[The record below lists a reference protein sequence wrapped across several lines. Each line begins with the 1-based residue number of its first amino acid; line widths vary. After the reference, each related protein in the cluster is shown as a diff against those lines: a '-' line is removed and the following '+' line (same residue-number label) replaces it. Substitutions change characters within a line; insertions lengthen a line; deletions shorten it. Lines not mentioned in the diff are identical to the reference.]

1 MKLLGRIKQGFYFDS
16 VTLMRVGRE
25 LSGAAGVSDASIV
38 MATEANKSILDMSGL
53 LLPEFK
59 KTSDQDL
66 LIVVKAKDTSAAQ
79 AALAVAEELLTR
91 KKKPTATDGTE
102 PPAPR
107 DIPSAVAALPGANL
121 ALISVAG
128 RYATR
133 EARKALEAGLHVMLF
148 SDNVSIED
156 ESTLKK
162 RAHKKGL
169 LVMGPDCG
177 TSILNGVPL
186 AFANVV
192 PKGPIGIVGASGTGT
207 QEIACIIANEGS
219 GISQAI
225 GTGGR
230 DIKDAVGGITFLDA
244 MQALADDPETK
255 VIVLVAKP
263 PEPKVLKK
271 IYTLIRKTSKPV
283 IALMLGEGGT
293 PATLEQAAH
302 LAVAQVKET
311 DPVKAMERLT
321 RRDSILQKEADQI
334 VARRK
339 KAKGRYLRG
348 LFSGGT
354 FCTEAQI
361 ALDGILRHM
370 TSNAPLGVTKKL
382 KDAWTLEKN
391 AIVDLGEDEFTVGRA
406 HPMIDFTLR
415 KQMILDEA
423 AKPETAVILIDVVL
437 GHGANLDP
445 AAELVPVIQKIARQV
460 FVVVGVTGTIGDP
473 QNRAQVVAALRAAG
487 AHVQLTNVAACKL
500 AGYLA
505 ANVARKNR

>member
-1 MKLLGRIKQGFYFDS
+1 MNISGRIKQGFYFDS

-25 LSGAAGVSDASIV
+25 LSGAPGVADASVV

-53 LLPEFK
+53 LLPQFK
-59 KTSDQDL
+59 PCGDQDL
-66 LIVVKAKDTSAAQ
+66 LIVVKAKEASSAQ
-79 AALAVAEELLTR
+79 NALAKAEELLSR
-91 KKKPTATDGTE
+91 KKKTAADDGAQA
-102 PPAPR
+102 PAPR

-128 RYATR
+128 RYAAR
-133 EARKALEAGLHVMLF
+133 EARKALDAGLHVMLF

-156 ESTLKK
+156 EVALKK
-162 RAHKKGL
+162 SAHRKGL

-207 QEIACIIANEGS
+207 QEVSCIIANEGS

-230 DIKDAVGGITFLDA
+230 DVKDAVGGITFLDA
-244 MQALADDPETK
+244 MQALADDPQTQ

-263 PEPKVLKK
+263 PQPAVLKK
-271 IYTLIRKTSKPV
+271 VYALIRKTQKPV
-283 IALMLGEGGT
+283 VALFLGEGGR

-302 LAVAQVKET
+302 LALAQVNGT
-311 DPVKAMERLT
+311 DPVKEMERLT
-321 RRDSILQKEADQI
+321 HRDAILQDEARSL
-334 VARRK
+334 VAKRP

-354 FCTEAQI
+354 FCAEAQVV
-361 ALDGILRHM
+361 LDGVLRHM
-370 TSNAPLGVTKKL
+370 TSNAPLGDTKKL
-382 KDAWTLEKN
+382 KNAWKPEKN
-391 AIVDLGEDEFTVGRA
+391 ALVDLGEDEFTVGRA

-415 KQMILDEA
+415 NQMILDEA
-423 AKPETAVILIDVVL
+423 AHPDTAVLLLDVVL

-445 AAELVPVIQKIARQV
+445 AAELVPVIQKAAKKV
-460 FVVVGVTGTIGDP
+460 FVVAGVTGTIGDP
-473 QNRAQVVAALRAAG
+473 QNRARVVEALREAG
-487 AHVQLTNVAACKL
+487 AHVQLTNAAACKL

-505 ANVARKNR
+505 AEVVRKNR

>member
-1 MKLLGRIKQGFYFDS
+1 MKTLGRIKQGFYFDS
-16 VTLMRVGRE
+16 VTLMRLGRE
-25 LSGAAGVSDASIV
+25 LSGAAGVTEASVV

-66 LIVVKAKDTSAAQ
+66 LIVVKGKDAAAAQ
-79 AALAVAEELLTR
+79 AALAKAEELLTR
-91 KKKPTATDGTE
+91 KKKPATSNGADT
-102 PPAPR
+102 PAPR

-128 RYATR
+128 RYAAR

-148 SDNVSIED
+148 SDNVSVED
-156 ESTLKK
+156 ETALKK
-162 RAHKKGL
+162 MAHKKGL
-169 LVMGPDCG
+169 LIMGPDCG
-177 TSILNGVPL
+177 TCILNGVPL

-207 QEIACIIANEGS
+207 QEIACIVANEGT

-230 DIKDAVGGITFLDA
+230 DVKDAVGGITFLDA
-244 MQALADDPETK
+244 MQALNDDPATE

-271 IYTLIRKTSKPV
+271 IYTLIRKTTKPV

-302 LAVAQVKET
+302 LAVAQVT
-311 DPVKAMERLT
+311 GADPVKAIKRLA
-321 RRDSILQKEADQI
+321 RRDSILQEEANQA

-339 KAKGRYLRG
+339 NAKGRYLRG

-370 TSNAPLGVTKKL
+370 TSNAPLQGTRKL
-382 KDAWTLEKN
+382 KNSWTLEKN
-391 AIVDLGEDEFTVGRA
+391 ALVDLGEDEFTVGRA

-415 KQMILDEA
+415 QQMILDEA

-445 AAELVPVIQKIARQV
+445 AAELVPVIQKAAKQV

-473 QNRAQVVAALRAAG
+473 QNRAPVVEALRAAG
-487 AHVQLTNVAACKL
+487 AYVQLTNVAACKL